1 MAAKQTQLLDGILLV
16 DKATG
21 MSSFAVVDAIR
32 QGLREVAGPAPAG
45 RRGRRDRWPKCGHA
59 GTLDPMATGL
69 LIVLIGRG
77 VRLSRFLMGL
87 DKDYQAVVRFGAGT
101 DTHDREGQVTAQ
113 ATVGADLK
121 DLRAALIPW
130 RGEVTQ
136 VPPIYSAI
144 KRQGR
149 PLYALARAGQEPAEP
164 EPRSVR
170 IERLELLQT
179 RWGVAPT
186 AAEPF
191 AAELTATDGL
201 VYEASLEVSCSSGT
215 YLRSLARDLG
225 RELGCPAHLHA
236 LRRSRIG
243 PFAVTEALPA
253 DRLEVGTRARAALI
267 SLAQT
272 LPHLPVLKI
281 SSQGARQIR
290 NGVQPAREWL
300 ALGDEAIAESG
311 QRCFQIHDADGGLVA
326 VVEVAGAA
334 GAVGAEHRLV
344 VFPLPD
350 SSEERNQCE

>member
-1 MAAKQTQLLDGILLV
+1 MTAQQTQPRDGILLV

-32 QGLREVAGPAPAG
+32 QGLRDAAGPAPAG

-69 LIVLIGRG
+69 LIVLVGRG

-113 ATVGADLK
+113 AAVGADLN
-121 DLRAALIPW
+121 DLRAALALW

-149 PLYALARAGQEPAEP
+149 TLYSLARAGQTVAEP

-170 IERLELLQT
+170 IDRLELLQT

-191 AAELTATDGL
+191 VAELTATDGL

-243 PFAVTEALPA
+243 PFVVTEALPA
-253 DRLEVGTRARAALI
+253 DRLDAGTTARAALI

-281 SSQGARQIR
+281 SSRQAQQIR
-290 NGVQPAREWL
+290 NGIQPAREML
-300 ALGDEAIAESG
+300 APGDGAIAESG
-311 QRCFQIHDADGGLVA
+311 QRCFQIHDTDGGLVA
-326 VVEVAGAA
+326 VVEVDGAV

-350 SSEERNQCE
+350 PSEERNRCE